1 MLYCF
6 TLFERT
12 VKYMFHIIFTILYPL
27 LMSAISSTI
36 IINISMIKLS
46 KHGIYMYTFTNY
58 LLVSVFHYMNQ
69 DKILFPVMAIITIIY
84 TYVIIRKLYSSII
97 TAIVSSLIFILSDAV
112 AGVLMLYIL
121 NLNYSNYE
129 INEKV
134 YFITG
139 VAILIIAFIISKLVK
154 LMIGKFQTYNN
165 ILKEYAKENLLL
177 ILYIV
182 LGICTIYTNF
192 IIYKQL
198 ALNINKSILFLYMLI
213 IVVFFAVAIVLISI
227 SNRNIKNKLENQFKA
242 QEYEQLKEYTNML
255 EIVSNDMRKFKH
267 DYLNIL
273 KTIGSYIEA
282 EDIKGLRDFYKNE
295 LMPESNI
302 VIGEN
307 KSLSLLQNIK
317 ISPLKGLIS
326 SKIIYA
332 QSKSIQTNIEIVDN
346 IESLSIG
353 AIDICRIMGVIL
365 DNAIEAAMSCEVRKI
380 NLAIVRNEDNTIIT
394 VTNSCPSDTPPVHK
408 IYEKDFSTKGEGRGM
423 GLKIVKEIIY
433 EKYSNILINTK
444 IKDGIFKQEINIF
457 EKKNDNY

>member
-46 KHGIYMYTFTNY
+46 KQGIYMYTFTNY
-58 LLVSVFHYMNQ
+58 LLVSVFHHMNQ
-69 DKILFPVMAIITIIY
+69 DKILFPVMTIITIIY

-112 AGVLMLYIL
+112 AGVLMIYIL

-129 INEKV
+129 LNEKA

-182 LGICTIYTNF
+182 LGICTIYANF

-332 QSKSIQTNIEIVDN
+332 QSKSIHTNIEIVDN

-353 AIDICRIMGVIL
+353 TIDICRIMGVIL

-394 VTNSCPSDTPPVHK
+394 VTNSCPSNTPPVHK

-457 EKKNDNY
+457 EKKNDN